1 MYQIPGLTADRFESE
16 VLRSPVPVL
25 LSFGAPWCPA
35 CRIMDSALAAL
46 SEHYQG
52 YLRVYQV
59 SVDDP
64 EAFRLREQC
73 LWPLDASFSVNLIPL
88 TLVFDHGELVKT
100 IHGAQP
106 AVQVAQELAARL
118 PQGAPPP
125 PAAEPTAVQLSM
137 NWQAGRGTVALPL
150 TEREVHALD
159 NEQGRIASAG
169 LYKDQ
174 RFPID
179 PGVGV

>member
-88 TLVFDHGELVKT
+88 TLVFDQGELVKT

-106 AVQVAQELAARL
+106 AVKVAQEITGRLAR
-118 PQGAPPP
+118 GAPPA
-125 PAAEPTAVQLSM
+125 PATEPTAVQLLM
-137 NWQAGRGTVALPL
+137 NWQAGRGTVDLLL
-150 TEREVHALD
+150 TEREIRVLD
-159 NEQGRIASAG
+159 DEQGRIAIAG
-169 LYKDQ
+169 ANKEQ

-179 PGVGV
+179 PGVGF